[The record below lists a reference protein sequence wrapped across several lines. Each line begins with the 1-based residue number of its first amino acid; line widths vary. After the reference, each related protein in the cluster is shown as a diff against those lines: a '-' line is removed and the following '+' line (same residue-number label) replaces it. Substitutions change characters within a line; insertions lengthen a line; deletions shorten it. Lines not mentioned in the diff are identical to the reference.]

1 MKTYFP
7 TEAQN
12 EWVVVDAAGQKVGRV
27 ATQISALLRGKHKPT
42 YTPNEAMGD
51 FVVVINADKVE
62 FSGAKLDQKLYDSYS
77 GYQGGLKQTVAREM
91 LAKHPE
97 RIIESAVWGMLPKNR
112 LGRKLIRRLK
122 IYAGDTHP
130 HAAQQP
136 KELN

>member
-7 TEAQN
+7 NDTQN
-12 EWVVVDAAGQKVGRV
+12 EWVVIDAAGQKVGRV
-27 ATQISALLRGKHKPT
+27 ATQIATLLRGKHKPT

-51 FVVVINADKVE
+51 FVVVINAEKVE
-62 FSGAKLDQKLYDSYS
+62 FSGLKLDQKLYDNYS
-77 GYQGGLKQTVAREM
+77 GYQGGLKQTVARDM

-97 RIIESAVWGMLPKNR
+97 RIIETAVWGMLPKNS

-122 IYAGDTHP
+122 VYAGDTHP